1 MKKSLLLIFLSF
13 FLLSCEDK
21 KKVPDVK
28 EILVEEKTISKEIIS
43 EINTISNTEET
54 KQTHIFLTNENI
66 EEFLLQYGIEN
77 PEKKVALNTSL
88 GTIELELYTDTPLHR
103 ANFIYMLK
111 NGYWDTTFFHR
122 VLENFIIQGGNSD
135 RQETSKLRNK
145 LGKYTIPAEIKYKH
159 HRGALA
165 SAKEYRENPDDRSS
179 PFEFYIVQAPNGA
192 NHLNPNYTVFGKVT
206 SGMDVVNKIA
216 KLETDASEWP
226 LLNVFM
232 EVKILD

>member
-1 MKKSLLLIFLSF
+1 MKKSLLLLILSV
-13 FLLSCEDK
+13 LLMNCEDK
-21 KKVPDVK
+21 KKVTVVK
-28 EILVEEKTISKEIIS
+28 EISAEEKIFSDEKVTEIDTAS
-43 EINTISNTEET
+43 ETEPT
-54 KQTHIFLTNENI
+54 KPPFLFLTNENV
-66 EEFLLQYGIEN
+66 EKFLIQYGKEN
-77 PEKKVALNTSL
+77 PEKRVALITSL
-88 GTIELELYTDTPLHR
+88 GTIKLELYTDTPLHR

-122 VLENFIIQGGNSD
+122 ALENFIVQGGNSD
-135 RQETSKLRNK
+135 RPETSKLRSK
-145 LGKYTIPAEIKYKH
+145 LGKYTIPAEIKHKH

-206 SGMDVVNKIA
+206 SGMDVVDKIA

>member
-1 MKKSLLLIFLSF
+1 MKKSLLLLILSV
-13 FLLSCEDK
+13 LLLNCEDK

-28 EILVEEKTISKEIIS
+28 EISAEEKTISEQKLPEIDTLS
-43 EINTISNTEET
+43 KTDST
-54 KQTHIFLTNENI
+54 KQPFVFLTNENV
-66 EEFLLQYGIEN
+66 EEFLLQYGKEN
-77 PEKKVALNTSL
+77 PEKRVALKTSL

-135 RQETSKLRNK
+135 RPETSKLRSK

-206 SGMDVVNKIA
+206 SGMDVVDKIA
-216 KLETDASEWP
+216 KLETDTSEWP